1 MKLTMTEG
9 SEKYGAPAGLYRAKF
24 LGAKADTHPE
34 YGAGLKWEFEI
45 TEGPS
50 AGKVVS
56 RTTSPVPTSKNAC
69 GKMLQMLTGG
79 VAALNQEFDLDRFV
93 GQLFQVMVEANS
105 TGNGTRVGSVMP
117 LAGAAAPPPQQPAAA
132 PAAAGRPAPPPARP
146 PAPPPAPPTTQP
158 AAATAPPAAPSAAP
172 AEEWFWVQM
181 PGADGPQRRNREWL
195 QSAVDAAEGGEEG
208 GAIRV
213 MSGDGAGGWKSAA
226 DFGVT
231 PTIPF

>member
-132 PAAAGRPAPPPARP
+132 APPSGRPAPPPARSLA
-146 PAPPPAPPTTQP
+146 PAPAGGE
-158 AAATAPPAAPSAAP
+158 AAAKAARLAARFWVDLPSAPAGSAP
-172 AEEWFWVQM
+172 LEMTGQQLQIHVNAAKSQ
-181 PGADGPQRRNREWL
+181 ADLDAIAVMNHE
-195 QSAVDAAEGGEEG
+195 QS
-208 GAIRV
+208 
-213 MSGDGAGGWKSAA
+213 SGWKTPG
-226 DFGVT
+226 DFGFV
-231 PTIPF
+231 PDVPY